1 MGPGSVQAGQSELEA
16 PVYLERGVAMAYD
29 CGVAAWS
36 FDLARWGRCGQ
47 GRDEHE
53 ALSDLADQMGTA
65 RLAVVERVEGD
76 EQAFTADM
84 QPATP
89 EQRIATLT
97 IVNQQRAALLSLL
110 SGCSE
115 DMLDADP
122 QNDELP
128 SFARWRTLR
137 QRAWH
142 IADTESRYYLPAI
155 GLPARPREHDLNG
168 ELHESLRHVAQA
180 VTTMPSDALRRDN
193 GEVWTSVKVLRRLAW
208 HERGELV
215 AIRGLLAR
223 LKNLPTQ

>member
-1 MGPGSVQAGQSELEA
+1 MGLGPAEAEQSEPEA

-36 FDLARWGRCGQ
+36 FDLAHWGRCGQ
-47 GRDEHE
+47 GRDEQE
-53 ALSDLADQMGTA
+53 ALSDLADQVGTA
-65 RLAVVERVEGD
+65 RLVVVERVEGD

-84 QPATP
+84 QPATS
-89 EQRIATLT
+89 EQRKATLT
-97 IVNQQRAALLSLL
+97 ILNQQRAALLALL

-115 DMLDADP
+115 EMLDANP

-155 GLPARPREHDLNG
+155 GLPARSREQDLAG
-168 ELHESLRHVAQA
+168 ELRQSLRHVAQA
-180 VTTMPSDALRRDN
+180 VTTMPSDALRRDD

-215 AIRGLLAR
+215 AIRELLAVLR
-223 LKNLPTQ
+223 NLPT